1 MQAKVLIER
10 HTAPHQAHHVLAI
23 ATELRAAAIRQ
34 PGYISG
40 ESLID
45 IDDNTALVVISIWRD
60 IEDWRRWEASEERR
74 MLEDNIVP
82 LLSRPPLVRVC
93 TDLSEKG

>member
-23 ATELRAAAIRQ
+23 ATELRAAAIRV

-45 IDDNTALVVISIWRD
+45 INDSTALVIISTWRD
-60 IEDWRRWEASEERR
+60 IEDWRRWESSEERR
-74 MLEDNIVP
+74 MLEENIAP
-82 LLSRPPLVRVC
+82 LLSQPPRVRVC
-93 TDLSEKG
+93 TDLSEDN

>member
-45 IDDNTALVVISIWRD
+45 IEDNTALVVISIWRD
-60 IEDWRRWEASEERR
+60 IEDWKRWESSEERR
-74 MLEDNIVP
+74 MLEDNIAP
-82 LLSRPPLVRVC
+82 LLSRPSLVRVC
-93 TDLSEKG
+93 TDLSEEG

>member
-60 IEDWRRWEASEERR
+60 IEDWRRWEGSEERR
-74 MLEDNIVP
+74 MLEDNIAP
-82 LLSRPPLVRVC
+82 LLSRPSLVRVC
-93 TDLSEKG
+93 TDLSEGD

>member
-45 IDDNTALVVISIWRD
+45 INDNTAIVIISTWRD
-60 IEDWRRWEASEERR
+60 ITDWRRWEGSDERR
-74 MLEDNIVP
+74 MLEENIAP
-82 LLSRPPLVRVC
+82 LLSQPPLVRVC
-93 TDLSEKG
+93 ADLSGES

>member
-10 HTAPHQAHHVLAI
+10 HTAPHQGHHVLAI

-45 IDDNTALVVISIWRD
+45 IEDNTSIVVISTWRD
-60 IEDWRRWEASEERR
+60 MTDWRRWESSEERR
-74 MLEDNIVP
+74 MLEENIAP
-82 LLSRPPLVRVC
+82 LLSKPPLVRVC
-93 TDLSEKG
+93 IDLSEDN

>member
-1 MQAKVLIER
+1 MQAKILIER
-10 HTAPHQAHHVLAI
+10 HTAPQQAHHVLAI

-45 IDDNTALVVISIWRD
+45 VADNTALVVISTWRSM
-60 IEDWRRWEASEERR
+60 EDWRRWEASEERR
-74 MLEDNIVP
+74 MLEENIVP
-82 LLSRPPLVRVC
+82 LLSQLPLVRVC
-93 TDLSEKG
+93 TDLSGES

>member
-10 HTAPHQAHHVLAI
+10 HTAPHEANHVLAI

-45 IDDNTALVVISIWRD
+45 VEDNTALVVISTWRD
-60 IEDWRRWEASEERR
+60 IEDWRRWEVSEERK
-74 MLEDNIVP
+74 MLEENIAP
-82 LLSRPPLVRVC
+82 LLNRPPTVRVC
-93 TDLSEKG
+93 ADLAEEG

>member
-1 MQAKVLIER
+1 MQAKILIER

-45 IDDNTALVVISIWRD
+45 IADNTALVVISTWRD
-60 IEDWRRWEASEERR
+60 IEDWRKWEASEERR
-74 MLEDNIVP
+74 MLEENIAP
-82 LLSRPPLVRVC
+82 LLSQPPLVRVC
-93 TDLSEKG
+93 TDLSGDS